1 MMEAERASETLE
13 YNSVLMRLVAREN
26 FVEYR
31 RLQLI
36 E

>member
-1 MMEAERASETLE
+1 MMEAETLE
-13 YNSVLMRLVAREN
+13 YNSILTRLVTREN